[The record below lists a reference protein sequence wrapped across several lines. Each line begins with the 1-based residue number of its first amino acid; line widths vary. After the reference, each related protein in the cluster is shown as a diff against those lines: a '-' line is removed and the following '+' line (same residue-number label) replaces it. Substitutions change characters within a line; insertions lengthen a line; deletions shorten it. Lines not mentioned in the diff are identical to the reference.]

1 MNNEEQIESCL
12 MTQHTSTH
20 EENAEFLTC
29 SIVILKSIHIEK
41 LSPFKMGVITSLG
54 SINQHPYHLQ

>member
-1 MNNEEQIESCL
+1 